1 MIKPSLRNRLEM
13 DGFPKEI
20 ANALEFLIPKP
31 SPFVLKRFGG
41 NSDGAYLV
49 PAKAIE
55 NVVACFSPGV
65 RNSKRFEDE
74 LVAKVGL
81 KSHLLDASSDP
92 ELFETPLIV
101 DFQTFE
107 KKWLATE
114 SSSTETTLTD
124 WVERREPHSA
134 DDLLLQMDIE
144 GAEWPILSLTPAETL
159 RRFSVIVL
167 ELHKLDEIFSDPNV
181 FARRASKAFKNLGDL
196 FTTIHAHPN
205 NCCGTSERLFGSSIR
220 VPRTLEVTLVRNDL
234 LKHSQGTSQLIGP
247 ELPHPLDVW
256 RNVPGKPPIFLGRE
270 WRTGK
275 ANERVIVRIAV
286 QRLSYLLLWSWK
298 PYVPNGLYK
307 VYRKLQFKQRLVE
320 KKGPDRRNCIPRGEK
335 QKRRA
340 QDEF

>member
-1 MIKPSLRNRLEM
+1 MVTSSLRNRLDL

-49 PAKAIE
+49 PAKALE

-74 LVAKVGL
+74 LVAKVGI

-92 ELFETPLIV
+92 EMFETPLIA

-114 SSSTETTLTD
+114 SSSTETSLTD
-124 WVERREPHSA
+124 WVERREPCSA

-167 ELHKLDEIFSDPNV
+167 ELHKLDEIFSDSNV
-181 FARRASKAFKNLGDL
+181 FARRACKAFENLGDL

-205 NCCGTSERLFGSSIR
+205 NCCGTSGSLFGSGIR
-220 VPRTLEVTLVRNDL
+220 VPRTLEVTLVRKDL
-234 LKHSQGTSQLIGP
+234 LKHSQGTLQLIDP
-247 ELPHPLDVW
+247 ELPHSLDVW

-270 WRTGK
+270 WRTDK
-275 ANERVIVRIAV
+275 ANKRVIVRIAV

-298 PYVPNGLYK
+298 RFVPIGLYK
-307 VYRKLQFKQRLVE
+307 VYRRRQFRQRIVE
-320 KKGPDRRNCIPRGEK
+320 KEDPARRNGFPRREK
-335 QKRRA
+335 QERMT
-340 QDEF
+340 QEQF